1 MCIRDRV
8 LPSNK
13 FAIDKPI
20 AVTLEPDGTDSISTG
35 TTPTP
40 FTTLFLKNVAM
51 LYPKLNT
58 NSNAM
63 FCASV

>member
-1 MCIRDRV
+1 M

-13 FAIDKPI
+13 FATDYPI
-20 AVTLEPDGTDSISTG
+20 AVTLEPEGTSIISTG
-35 TTPTP
+35 TTPM
-40 FTTLFLKNVAM
+40 FLTTLFLKNVAIA
-51 LYPKLNT
+51 YPKLNT